1 MNSTKKRRIYA
12 FIDSKNLN
20 LGVRNNVIKKG
31 KIIIFPMYHPSY
43 ITNYSGYKEK
53 DYEKDFKR
61 LGELI

>member
-31 KIIIFPMYHPSY
+31 KIIYQ
-43 ITNYSGYKEK
+43 GWKL
-53 DYEKDFKR
+53 DFIK
-61 LGELI
+61 LKKVP